1 MKKRKMSFTSVGG
14 SSILTIFAVLCFI
27 VFALLSLS
35 TAKADYTLAE
45 KSVSAVSNYYQAD
58 MQAEEILAQIRQGQ
72 VPDGVVK
79 EGNRYSY
86 ACPVDK
92 NQQLTVEVECKNAS
106 SYRII
111 KWRKEYTGEWKPDEK
126 IEVWDGMEEMLSDS

>member
-27 VFALLSLS
+27 IFALLSLS

-45 KSVSAVSNYYQAD
+45 KSVNAVSNYYQAD
-58 MQAEEILAQIRQGQ
+58 VQAEEILAQIRQGH
-72 VPDGVVK
+72 VPEGVVK
-79 EGNRYSY
+79 KGNRYRY

-92 NQQLTVEVECKNAS
+92 NQQLTVEVVFKDD
-106 SYRII
+106 SYRIL
-111 KWRKEYTGEWKPDEK
+111 KWRKEYTGEWKPEEK

>member
-35 TAKADYTLAE
+35 TAKADHMLAE
-45 KSVSAVSNYYQAD
+45 KSVKAVSGYYQAD
-58 MQAEEILAQIRQGQ
+58 TQAEEILAQIRQGQ
-72 VPDGVVK
+72 VPDGVIK
-79 EGNRYSY
+79 DGNRYSY
-86 ACPVDK
+86 ACPVDA
-92 NQQLTVEVECKNAS
+92 NQQLTVEVECSGN

-111 KWRKEYTGEWKPDEK
+111 KWRKEYTSEWKPDEK
-126 IEVWDGMEEMLSDS
+126 IRVWDGMEEMLAGK